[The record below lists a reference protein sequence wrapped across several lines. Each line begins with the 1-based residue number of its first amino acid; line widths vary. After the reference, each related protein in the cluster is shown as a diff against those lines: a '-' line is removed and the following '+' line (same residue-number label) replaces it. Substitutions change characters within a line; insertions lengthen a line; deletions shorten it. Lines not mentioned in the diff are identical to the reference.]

1 MEKSKHVEQIA
12 QLIQD
17 QIAITEIKQFSKM
30 YHPTNDSISIPLF
43 VEGVKIVVEIKTLNF
58 PAEF

>member
-1 MEKSKHVEQIA
+1 MKKTKQVEEIA
-12 QLIQD
+12 KLIQD
-17 QIAITEIKQFSKM
+17 WVSTTEIKQFSKM

-43 VEGVKIVVEIKTLNF
+43 IDGEKIVVEIKTLNF